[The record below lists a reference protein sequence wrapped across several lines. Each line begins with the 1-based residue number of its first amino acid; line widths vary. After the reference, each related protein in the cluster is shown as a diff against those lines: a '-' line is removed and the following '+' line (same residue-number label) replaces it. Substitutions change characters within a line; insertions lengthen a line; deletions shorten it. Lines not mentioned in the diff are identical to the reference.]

1 MYSGNNGGLASITAS
16 ESKGTPFS
24 KNAGSQRNTC
34 VKIKKQ
40 GEGRYSSS
48 PLGKRLDIYETTE
61 TEEDFNLLT
70 NRSDQS
76 KQLKV
81 MDFNE

>member
-1 MYSGNNGGLASITAS
+1 MASISAS

-24 KNAGSQRNTC
+24 KNQGSQSNTC

-61 TEEDFNLLT
+61 TDEDFNLLT
-70 NRSDQS
+70 NRSDVS
-76 KQLKV
+76 RKQLV
-81 MDFNE
+81 TEFNEEENLIETH